1 MEANAESG
9 QGSYGRLSGAEMT
22 DFNSVPG
29 WCLYCAY
36 PEAENKR
43 LREENRRMR
52 IAFDTINRISED
64 MKDEE
69 KRLGPTRI

>member
-1 MEANAESG
+1 MK
-9 QGSYGRLSGAEMT
+9 
-22 DFNSVPG
+22 
-29 WCLYCAY
+29 CAY
-36 PEAENKR
+36 PDAEVER